1 MYRSDSPI
9 AAENGFAGMQKVG
22 EASDN
27 KFEYPY
33 DPNAQKDTFAY
44 YAVVAL
50 CSDGSAL
57 QIDGTQK
64 VKVGPVQNMLY
75 MLLISGLLFGLYKL
89 NIIGKRD

>member
-1 MYRSDSPI
+1 
-9 AAENGFAGMQKVG
+9 MQKVG

-33 DPNAQKDTFAY
+33 DPNASKDTYAY
-44 YAVVAL
+44 YAVVAM

-64 VKVGPVQNMLY
+64 VKV
-75 MLLISGLLFGLYKL
+75 
-89 NIIGKRD
+89 